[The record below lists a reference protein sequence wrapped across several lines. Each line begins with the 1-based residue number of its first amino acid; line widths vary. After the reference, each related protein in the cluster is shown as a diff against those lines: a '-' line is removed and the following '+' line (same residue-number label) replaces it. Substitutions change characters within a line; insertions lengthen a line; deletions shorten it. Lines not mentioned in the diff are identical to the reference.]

1 MSVNSV
7 EIDDKL
13 VEEFKSERNSKR
25 LATSISNAD
34 AFSNGYRPFL
44 ANRIEESQ

>member
-7 EIDDKL
+7 AINDKL
-13 VEEFKSERNSKR
+13 VEEFKNERNLRR

-34 AFSNGYRPFL
+34 AF
-44 ANRIEESQ
+44 